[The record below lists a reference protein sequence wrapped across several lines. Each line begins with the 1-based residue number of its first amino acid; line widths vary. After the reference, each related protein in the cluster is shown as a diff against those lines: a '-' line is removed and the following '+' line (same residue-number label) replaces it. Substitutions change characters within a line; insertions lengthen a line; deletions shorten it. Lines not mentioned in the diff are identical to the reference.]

1 MDRDVKK
8 LLEKISAKVTW
19 PFTCD
24 AIRDINTFNQTKLP
38 WKPLPTLKYC
48 FINKS
53 TLAQVQNLSSIIPKD
68 VSSSVYLL
76 FTFLEISKIQ
86 ETL

>member
-24 AIRDINTFNQTKLP
+24 AIRDINTFN
-38 WKPLPTLKYC
+38 
-48 FINKS
+48 
-53 TLAQVQNLSSIIPKD
+53 
-68 VSSSVYLL
+68 
-76 FTFLEISKIQ
+76 
-86 ETL
+86 